1 MHCTHTNKHWWCD
14 VDAIDPKSS
23 SLAANQRHTINF
35 HLIHSCNANT
45 MQPKSVTIIV
55 LSSMRGAFQQPKS
68 YSIRIANGRWHV
80 KSHAACFMA
89 RAATVRHVSNS
100 LPLFLAQVHTSHYVE
115 CQPNTAHATSMWHGI
130 WSRTCLSMCLPII
143 DPRGLTWVNQMA
155 FPASNPYDISHN
167 VCVALGTL
175 LLNGNNCSDE

>member
-1 MHCTHTNKHWWCD
+1 MLIPCSQSQS
-14 VDAIDPKSS
+14 PSS
-23 SLAANQRHTINF
+23 FCHQCVARFNNQNRIQYALQTDGGTWNRMPLALWRAR
-35 HLIHSCNANT
+35 
-45 MQPKSVTIIV
+45 
-55 LSSMRGAFQQPKS
+55 
-68 YSIRIANGRWHV
+68 
-80 KSHAACFMA
+80 A